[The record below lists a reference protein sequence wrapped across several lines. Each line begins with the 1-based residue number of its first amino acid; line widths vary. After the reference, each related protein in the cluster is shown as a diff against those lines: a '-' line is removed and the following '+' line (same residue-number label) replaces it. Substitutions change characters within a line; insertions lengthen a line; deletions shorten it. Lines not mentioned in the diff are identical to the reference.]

1 MLARLLRLG
10 LTLGLLVDIAVGL
23 PGVVLAS
30 DERALELVIVVTVL
44 ETRAE
49 GVIEA
54 EVLTLAVQGVV
65 GKSGYK
71 KIGTS

>member
-65 GKSGYK
+65 GKSG
-71 KIGTS
+71 